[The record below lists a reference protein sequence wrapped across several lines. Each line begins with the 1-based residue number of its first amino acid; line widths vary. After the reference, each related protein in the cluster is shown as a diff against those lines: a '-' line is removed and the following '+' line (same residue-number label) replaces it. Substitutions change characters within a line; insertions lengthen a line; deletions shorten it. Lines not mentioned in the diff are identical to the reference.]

1 MNANKKTRGRQKLE
15 MKRVEHEAKREVTFS
30 KRKKGLFTKASEL
43 CVLCGAEVALVLF
56 SPHLKPFT
64 FGHPD
69 ANEILQRCLTESD
82 HDNTLGPSSRNVL
95 CGLNVVREQYFES
108 LKRLEEEEKKSKE
121 KSSGTSS
128 GGLWWDD
135 QEIENI
141 NELDELEQ
149 YVESMEKLRKIVKA
163 RVDEMDLSGNYFEE
177 NLANEFINDENLL
190 DQNNFSLIP
199 HGYDFYG
206 V

>member
-1 MNANKKTRGRQKLE
+1 MDAKKKTRGRQKLE
-15 MKRVEHEAKREVTFS
+15 MKRVEHDAKREVTFS
-30 KRKKGLFTKASEL
+30 KRKKGLFSKASEL
-43 CVLCGAEVALVLF
+43 CELCGAEVALVLF

-69 ANEILQRCLTESD
+69 VNEILQRYLTRRG
-82 HDNTLGPSSRNVL
+82 HDNTLGPASRNVL
-95 CGLNVVREQYFES
+95 RGLNGVREQYNES
-108 LKRLEEEEKKSKE
+108 LKRLEEEEKKSNE

-128 GGLWWDD
+128 GGFWWDD

-149 YVESMEKLRKIVKA
+149 YVESMEKLRKIVQG
-163 RVDEMDLSGNYFEE
+163 RVDEIDLSGNYFEE
-177 NLANEFINDENLL
+177 NLANGFTHDQNLL
-190 DQNNFSLIP
+190 DQNNFNSNP

>member
-43 CVLCGAEVALVLF
+43 CVLCGAE
-56 SPHLKPFT
+56 
-64 FGHPD
+64 GHR
-69 ANEILQRCLTESD
+69 AGTSFAGSTWSEN
-82 HDNTLGPSSRNVL
+82 NT
-95 CGLNVVREQYFES
+95 ES
-108 LKRLEEEEKKSKE
+108 LKRPEEEEKKSKE

-141 NELDELEQ
+141 NEMDELEQ